1 MVTPMRKLISLLL
14 PMMLAVNCSA
24 PAAQTAEANPDKY
37 VEPVTSDI
45 VGATGDGNSALKAA
59 KPGEPLSP
67 FNADGS
73 VKRSF
78 PDGVVVRLNAIMVR
92 TEAVIG
98 KYDEIRPGIEKLVA
112 DAKAAPNDA
121 AKVAEARKGLEEVRA
136 LQADALA
143 AREDLTVEGQKLV
156 DSKQYY
162 DQVAFSGMAI
172 FVTRVE
178 NEFADDLK
186 AMSAKIKS

>member
-1 MVTPMRKLISLLL
+1 MRKLMFLLL
-14 PMMLAVNCSA
+14 PIVLSANCSA

-45 VGATGDGNSALKAA
+45 VGATGEGNSALKAP
-59 KPGEPLSP
+59 KPGDPHSP

-73 VKRSF
+73 TKPSF
-78 PDGVVVRLNAIMVR
+78 ETETLLRLNAIMRR
-92 TEAVIG
+92 TKATID
-98 KYDEIRPGIEKLVA
+98 KYDEVRPGIEELVA

-121 AKVAEARKGLEEVRA
+121 AKAAKARNGLDEVRA
-136 LQADALA
+136 LQAEVIASRKELS
-143 AREDLTVEGQKLV
+143 VEGQKLV
-156 DSKQYY
+156 DSGQYY
-162 DQVAFSGMAI
+162 DQVVFSGMAT

-186 AMSAKIKS
+186 AMGGGPKS

>member
-1 MVTPMRKLISLLL
+1 MRKLTFLLL
-14 PMMLAVNCSA
+14 PIMLAANCSA

-37 VEPVTSDI
+37 FEPVTSEI

-59 KPGEPLSP
+59 KPGDPFSP

-78 PDGVVVRLNAIMVR
+78 PEGVVVRLNATMVR
-92 TEAVIG
+92 TEEAIG
-98 KYDEIRPGIEKLVA
+98 KYDDIRPGIEQLVA
-112 DAKAAPNDA
+112 DASAAPGDTAKAA
-121 AKVAEARKGLEEVRA
+121 KAREGLEQVRA
-136 LQADALA
+136 LQAEAIASRKEL
-143 AREDLTVEGQKLV
+143 EVEGQKLV
-156 DSKQYY
+156 DGKQYY
-162 DQVAFSGMAI
+162 DQVVFSGMAM

-186 AMSAKIKS
+186 AMNASLKP

>member
-1 MVTPMRKLISLLL
+1 MRKLIFLLL
-14 PMMLAVNCSA
+14 PMLLSANCGS

-37 VEPVTSDI
+37 FEPITSDI

-73 VKRSF
+73 TKPPF
-78 PDGVVVRLNAIMVR
+78 ETETLIRLNAIVSR
-92 TEAVIG
+92 AKTTID
-98 KYDEIRPGIEKLVA
+98 KYDEVRPGIEQLVA
-112 DAKAAPNDA
+112 EAAAAPGDAAKAA
-121 AKVAEARKGLEEVRA
+121 KARKGLDEVRA
-136 LQADALA
+136 LQSEAIA
-143 AREDLTVEGQKLV
+143 ARKEMTVEGQKLV

-162 DQVAFSGMAI
+162 DQVIFSGMATFI
-172 FVTRVE
+172 TRVE

-186 AMSAKIKS
+186 VMSAKVKS

>member
-1 MVTPMRKLISLLL
+1 MRKLILLLL
-14 PMMLAVNCSA
+14 PMMLAANCSA

-37 VEPVTSDI
+37 FEPVTSDI
-45 VGATGDGNSALKAA
+45 VGATGDGNSALKAG
-59 KPGEPLSP
+59 KPGDPLSP

-78 PDGVVVRLNAIMVR
+78 PEGVVVRLNAIMVR
-92 TEAVIG
+92 TEEVIG
-98 KYDEIRPGIEKLVA
+98 KYDDIRPGIEQLVA
-112 DAKAAPNDA
+112 DASAAPGDA
-121 AKVAEARKGLEEVRA
+121 AKAAKAREGLEQVRA
-136 LQADALA
+136 LQAQAIK
-143 AREDLTVEGQKLV
+143 AREDLSVEGQQLV

-162 DQVAFSGMAI
+162 DQVIFSGMAT

-186 AMSAKIKS
+186 AMNAKLKP